1 MSVPQRIA
9 ITGASGLIGTALV
22 GHLKSEG
29 HTVQRF
35 VRRPVV
41 APDEIQWDP
50 KTGYV
55 DIEALRGVDAII
67 HLAGVGVGDKRW
79 SKKYKS
85 EILNSRLLGTTAI
98 AHAVNEVKAQIL
110 NSRLLGTEAIAKAV
124 AEVKPQ
130 VFISASAIGWYGESG
145 NRAVV
150 ESDRV
155 GDDFLAAV
163 CREWEGAADL
173 VTDVRTVKIR
183 TGLVLDPTGG
193 ALGKMLP
200 LFRFG
205 LGGKLGN
212 GKQWW
217 SWITLH
223 DVIRAITFLLENKV
237 SGPVNLTS
245 PNPVTNQEFTSAL
258 ARAMHRPALFP
269 APAIALKVAL
279 GGFSSEILGSKKVAP
294 QVLTDAGFTW
304 DYPHITNALTALIQE

>member
-1 MSVPQRIA
+1 MKVPQRIA
-9 ITGASGLIGTALV
+9 VTGSSGLIGSALV

-29 HTVQRF
+29 HTVQRL
-35 VRRPVV
+35 VRRAPVSS
-41 APDEIQWDP
+41 DEIQWDP
-50 KTGYV
+50 KTGFV

-67 HLAGVGVGDKRW
+67 HLAGVGVSDKRW
-79 SKKYKS
+79 SKRFKS

-98 AHAVNEVKAQIL
+98 AN
-110 NSRLLGTEAIAKAV
+110 AV

-130 VFISASAIGWYGESG
+130 VFISASAIGWYGDSG

-150 ESDRV
+150 ETDSV
-155 GDDFLAAV
+155 GNDFLAAV

-173 VTDVRTVKIR
+173 AGAVRTVKLR

-193 ALGKMLP
+193 ALGRMLP

-205 LGGKLGN
+205 LGGKLGS

-223 DVIRAITFLLENKV
+223 DVVRAITFALENDI

-245 PNPVTNQEFTSAL
+245 PNPVTNQEFTAAL
-258 ARAMHRPALFP
+258 ARALNRPALFP
-269 APAIALKVAL
+269 APAIALKIAL
-279 GGFSSEILGSKKVAP
+279 GGFSSEVLGSKKVMPTA
-294 QVLTDAGFTW
+294 LTTAGFQW
-304 DYPHITNALTALIQE
+304 DYPHISTALQVLVEQ

>member
-1 MSVPQRIA
+1 MAIPQRIA
-9 ITGASGLIGTALV
+9 ITGASGLIGSALV

-29 HTVQRF
+29 HTVQRL
-35 VRRPVV
+35 VRRAPVS
-41 APDEIQWDP
+41 PDEIQWDP

-55 DIEALRGVDAII
+55 DIEALRGVDAVI
-67 HLAGVGVGDKRW
+67 HLAGAGVGDKRW
-79 SKKYKS
+79 TKKYKG

-98 AHAVNEVKAQIL
+98 AH
-110 NSRLLGTEAIAKAV
+110 AV

-150 ESDRV
+150 ESDFA
-155 GDDFLAAV
+155 GNDFLAAV
-163 CREWEGAADL
+163 CREWEAAADL
-173 VTDVRTVKIR
+173 AGDVRTVKIR

-205 LGGKLGN
+205 LGGKLGS

-223 DVIRAITFLLENKV
+223 DLVRAIIFTLEHKI

-258 ARAMHRPALFP
+258 ARALKRPALFP
-269 APAIALKVAL
+269 APAVALKLAL
-279 GGFSSEILGSKKVAP
+279 GGFASEVLGSKKVMPA
-294 QVLTDAGFTW
+294 VLTEAGFTW
-304 DYPHITNALTALIQE
+304 DYPHISSALSVLVEN

>member
-9 ITGASGLIGTALV
+9 ITGASGLIGSALV

-29 HTVQRF
+29 HTVQRL
-35 VRRPVV
+35 VRRAPV

-55 DIEALRGVDAII
+55 DIEALRGVDAVI

-79 SKKYKS
+79 TKRYKS

-98 AHAVNEVKAQIL
+98 AN
-110 NSRLLGTEAIAKAV
+110 AV

-130 VFISASAIGWYGESG
+130 VFISSSAIGWYGDSG

-150 ESDRV
+150 ESDSV
-155 GDDFLAAV
+155 GNDFLAAV

-173 VTDVRTVKIR
+173 AGDVRTVKLR

-193 ALGKMLP
+193 ALGRMLP

-205 LGGKLGN
+205 LGGKLGS

-223 DVIRAITFLLENKV
+223 DVVRAIIFALEHPIA
-237 SGPVNLTS
+237 GPVNLTT
-245 PNPVTNQEFTSAL
+245 PNPVTNQEFTAAL
-258 ARAMHRPALFP
+258 ARAMNRPALFP
-269 APAIALKVAL
+269 APAIALKIAL
-279 GGFSSEILGSKKVAP
+279 GGFSSEVLGSKKVMPNA
-294 QVLTDAGFTW
+294 LSDAGFVW
-304 DYPHITNALTALIQE
+304 DYPHITNALTALIDQ

>member
-1 MSVPQRIA
+1 MPVPQRIA
-9 ITGASGLIGTALV
+9 ITGASGLIGSALV

-29 HTVQRF
+29 HTVQRL
-35 VRRPVV
+35 VRRATV

-50 KTGYV
+50 KTGFV
-55 DIEALRGVDAII
+55 DVEALRGVDAVI

-79 SKKYKS
+79 TKRYKS

-98 AHAVNEVKAQIL
+98 AN
-110 NSRLLGTEAIAKAV
+110 AV

-130 VFISASAIGWYGESG
+130 VFISASAIGWYGDSG

-150 ESDRV
+150 ESDSV
-155 GDDFLAAV
+155 GNDFLAAV

-173 VTDVRTVKIR
+173 AGDVRTVKLR

-193 ALGKMLP
+193 ALGRMLP

-205 LGGKLGN
+205 LGGKLGS

-223 DVIRAITFLLENKV
+223 DVVRAIEFALANPI
-237 SGPVNLTS
+237 SGPINLTT

-258 ARAMHRPALFP
+258 ALAMKRPALFP
-269 APAIALKVAL
+269 APAIALKIAL
-279 GGFSSEILGSKKVAP
+279 GGFSSEVLGSKKVIPSA
-294 QVLTDAGFTW
+294 LSDAGFVW
-304 DYPHITNALTALIQE
+304 DYPHISNALTALIEQ

>member
-9 ITGASGLIGTALV
+9 ISGSSGLIGTALV

-29 HTVQRF
+29 HTVQRL
-35 VRRPVV
+35 VRRAPV
-41 APDEIQWDP
+41 AADEVQWDP
-50 KTGYV
+50 QTGYV
-55 DIEALRGVDAII
+55 DLSALEGVDAVI

-79 SKKYKS
+79 TKRYKS
-85 EILNSRLLGTTAI
+85 EILNSRLMGTT
-98 AHAVNEVKAQIL
+98 
-110 NSRLLGTEAIAKAV
+110 TIAKAV
-124 AEVKPQ
+124 AELKPQ

-145 NRAVV
+145 NRAVI
-150 ESDRV
+150 ETDRV

-163 CREWEGAADL
+163 CREWEAAADL
-173 VTDVRTVKIR
+173 AGDVRTVKIR

-200 LFRFG
+200 LFRLGF
-205 LGGKLGN
+205 GGKLGS

-223 DVIRAITFLLENKV
+223 DQIRAIVFALEHQI

-258 ARAMHRPALFP
+258 ARALHRPAVFP
-269 APAIALKVAL
+269 APAIALRIAL
-279 GGFSSEILGSKKVAP
+279 GGFSTEVLGSKRVIP
-294 QVLTDAGFTW
+294 HVLQEAGFTW
-304 DYPHITNALTALIQE
+304 DYPHITEALTQLIQD